1 MASVKYLQNNFARL
15 NKSRD
20 YINPVYSFPKC
31 DRVDIF
37 SQIPLGSSR
46 CFIARSSMRQPPR
59 RLKVIELSI
68 ATIQRETLLIRAESR
83 KYGRTLGN
91 RVLQQCCGIVP
102 TLLLKTRRCKLEN
115 TIPSN

>member
-20 YINPVYSFPKC
+20 YINHVYSFPKC
-31 DRVDIF
+31 DKVDIF

-59 RLKVIELSI
+59 KLKVTELSI
-68 ATIQRETLLIRAESR
+68 ATIQRETLLIRAESSMDG

-91 RVLQQCCGIVP
+91 RVLQQCCSIVP
-102 TLLLKTRRCKLEN
+102 TLLLKNRRCN
-115 TIPSN
+115 

>member
-1 MASVKYLQNNFARL
+1 MASVKYLQNNCARL
-15 NKSRD
+15 NKSHD

-31 DRVDIF
+31 DKVDIF

-46 CFIARSSMRQPPR
+46 CFIARSSMRQQPPR

-68 ATIQRETLLIRAESR
+68 ATIQREKLLIRAESSMDE

-91 RVLQQCCGIVP
+91 RAL
-102 TLLLKTRRCKLEN
+102 
-115 TIPSN
+115 